1 MRQETGIKKRGEKKA
16 STHTAYAQCLYV
28 SMDSK
33 RVPITLAFNCPSK
46 ADHNKP
52 EACKLTA
59 NMSEL
64 WSTSPRLGV
73 MNK

>member
-1 MRQETGIKKRGEKKA
+1 MRQETGIKKRGEKNHR
-16 STHTAYAQCLYV
+16 HTRRMRNVCMYHW
-28 SMDSK
+28 
-33 RVPITLAFNCPSK
+33 PITLAFNCPSK